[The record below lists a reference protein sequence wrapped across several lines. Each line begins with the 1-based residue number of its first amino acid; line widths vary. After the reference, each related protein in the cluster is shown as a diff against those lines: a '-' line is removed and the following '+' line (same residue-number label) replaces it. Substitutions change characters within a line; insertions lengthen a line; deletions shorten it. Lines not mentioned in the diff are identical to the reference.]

1 MTGGNFS
8 QGLVLWPKSSPP
20 NTFAQHSALSGVQIW
35 NKTNLQSLDFKFKKL
50 DSNIFALLNDIY
62 MYPWKLQVKFFVY
75 EQITLLHE
83 IFATCLFG
91 DFDVH
96 IFHDTLQNFYILNHF
111 NFTFCVQQLT
121 FHRQYYLTHP

>member
-1 MTGGNFS
+1 
-8 QGLVLWPKSSPP
+8 
-20 NTFAQHSALSGVQIW
+20 
-35 NKTNLQSLDFKFKKL
+35 
-50 DSNIFALLNDIY
+50 

-111 NFTFCVQQLT
+111 NFTF
-121 FHRQYYLTHP
+121 

>member
-1 MTGGNFS
+1 MGDLSGGNFS
-8 QGLVLWPKSSPP
+8 QGLALWPKSSPP

-35 NKTNLQSLDFKFKKL
+35 NKTNLRSLDFKFKKL
-50 DSNIFALLNDIY
+50 DSNTGIFALLNDIY

-75 EQITLLHE
+75 KQITLLHE

-96 IFHDTLQNFYILNHF
+96 IFHNTLQNFYILNQV
-111 NFTFCVQQLT
+111 NFTF
-121 FHRQYYLTHP
+121 

>member
-8 QGLVLWPKSSPP
+8 QGLALWPKSSPP

-35 NKTNLQSLDFKFKKL
+35 NKTTLRSLDFKFKKF

-83 IFATCLFG
+83 IFVTCLFG

-111 NFTFCVQQLT
+111 NFTF
-121 FHRQYYLTHP
+121 